1 MKVRVLRLASIVSVL
16 VLAGCSGIEPGKSPS
31 TQFTVPLTLQETYD
45 RAMAQTR
52 YCLITEDR
60 LPSSGTVQASGQSAQ
75 IQVMLKL
82 TRTVVAQVDMKSL
95 NAQSTQVDVQMW
107 GANVW
112 DQTAADA
119 MRAAIEYGVPSC
131 TNYFPT
137 AKSDRK
143 KR

>member
-1 MKVRVLRLASIVSVL
+1 MNVRVLRLAGIASAL
-16 VLAGCSGIEPGKSPS
+16 ALAGCSGIEPGKSPS
-31 TQFTVPLTLQETYD
+31 TQFTVPLTLQDTYD

-52 YCLITEDR
+52 YCLVTEDR
-60 LPSSGTVQASGQSAQ
+60 LPTSGGVAANGQSAQ
-75 IQVMLKL
+75 IQVLLQL
-82 TRTVVAQVDMKSL
+82 TRAVVAQVDMKAL
-95 NAQSTQVDVQMW
+95 NAQSTQVDVLMW
-107 GANVW
+107 GVNVW

-137 AKSDRK
+137 SKSERK